1 MAFFIA
7 TIQSAAGEMKQLTI
21 EAATPFAARQFLR
34 RRGIRALELQLDRS
48 GPSTSKQRSES
59 AFIANYLTRDGKPA
73 STTIQA
79 VDERSAKRLLRQRG
93 IRALSLERAGNRSTE
108 APPLTQARKPS
119 LVKTSS
125 SDKNAQIQQRS
136 AFQSLEKLLEKP
148 PGVKEKAVF
157 ASKLA
162 ALVDAGVPIVRSLDL
177 MASQQK
183 MPMFKRALT
192 QVSLDVN
199 EGIALGTAIRRW
211 PKVFDQLSIAMVEA
225 GEAGGVLDE
234 ALKRLAKLLEDNAKL
249 QNQIKGALGY
259 PVAVLVI
266 AILVFLGMTIFLIPT
281 FAGIFEDLGAEL
293 PAFTQLLVNLSELLR
308 STVALYLAGGLLLI
322 IWLFRK
328 YYTTSNGRRVIDRL
342 MLKVPLFG
350 ELILMTA
357 TAQFCRIFSSLT
369 RAGVPIL
376 LAMEISSQTA
386 GNSIISDAILASR
399 GMVQNGVLL
408 STALIRQKVLPDMA
422 LSMLAIGEETGEMDK
437 MLSKVADFYED
448 EVGAMVKA
456 LTSMLEPAMIVVVGG
471 IVGSILLAMYLP
483 MFTVFDQIQ

>member
-1 MAFFIA
+1 MPPFIA
-7 TIQSAAGEMKQLTI
+7 SYTGPTGQPRTVKIKAANLA
-21 EAATPFAARQFLR
+21 EAKKLLR
-34 RRGIRALELQLDRS
+34 RRGIRAEELRPVSPGNTQ
-48 GPSTSKQRSES
+48 
-59 AFIANYLTRDGKPA
+59 DGKA
-73 STTIQA
+73 DKADT
-79 VDERSAKRLLRQRG
+79 
-93 IRALSLERAGNRSTE
+93 AGFKSIDLNRM
-108 APPLTQARKPS
+108 
-119 LVKTSS
+119 
-125 SDKNAQIQQRS
+125 
-136 AFQSLEKLLEKP
+136 FEKA

-177 MASQQK
+177 MATQQK
-183 MPMFKRALT
+183 LPMFKRALT
-192 QVSLDVN
+192 KVSLDVN
-199 EGIALGTAIRRW
+199 EGIALATALRQW

-281 FAGIFEDLGAEL
+281 FAGIFEDLGTEL
-293 PAFTQLLVNLSELLR
+293 PAFSRMLVDLSELLR
-308 STVALYLAGGLLLI
+308 SPVALYGVVAILICTWLLGR
-322 IWLFRK
+322 F
-328 YYTTSNGRRVIDRL
+328 YATHNGRRTIDRL
-342 MLKVPLFG
+342 MLKLPLFG

-376 LAMEISSQTA
+376 MSMEISSETA
-386 GNSIISDAILASR
+386 GNAIISDAILASR
-399 GMVQNGVLL
+399 GMVQEGVLL
-408 STALIRQKVLPDMA
+408 SNALIRQKVLPDMA
-422 LSMLAIGEETGEMDK
+422 LNMLAIGEETGEMDK

>member
-1 MAFFIA
+1 MPAFIA
-7 TIQSAAGEMKQLTI
+7 TYTGPAGQSRSLTLK
-21 EAATPFAARQFLR
+21 ASDLSQARKLLR
-34 RRGIRALELQLDRS
+34 RRGIRAEEL
-48 GPSTSKQRSES
+48 
-59 AFIANYLTRDGKPA
+59 KPA
-73 STTIQA
+73 SDNKN
-79 VDERSAKRLLRQRG
+79 DENGSSGLLSFD
-93 IRALSLERAGNRSTE
+93 LN
-108 APPLTQARKPS
+108 
-119 LVKTSS
+119 
-125 SDKNAQIQQRS
+125 
-136 AFQSLEKLLEKP
+136 KLLEKP

-177 MASQQK
+177 MATQQK
-183 MPMFKRALT
+183 LPMFQRALMK
-192 QVSLDVN
+192 VSLDVN
-199 EGIALGTAIRRW
+199 EGIALGTAIRQW
-211 PKVFDQLSIAMVEA
+211 PKVFDELSIAMVEA

-293 PAFTQLLVNLSELLR
+293 PAFTQLLVNLSDLLR
-308 STVALYLAGGLLLI
+308 SSVALYAAGALLMAVWLI
-322 IWLFRK
+322 GR
-328 YYTTSNGRRVIDRL
+328 YYGTHDGRRVIDRL
-342 MLKVPLFG
+342 LLKLPLFG

-376 LAMEISSQTA
+376 QAMEISSQTA
-386 GNSIISDAILASR
+386 GNAIISDAILTSR
-399 GMVQNGVLL
+399 SMVQEGVLL

-422 LSMLAIGEETGEMDK
+422 LNMLAIGEETGEMDR

-448 EVGAMVKA
+448 EVGTMVKA

>member
-1 MAFFIA
+1 MAKFTASYTSA
-7 TIQSAAGEMKQLTI
+7 TGQSRSVIIQAKDVQTARKQ
-21 EAATPFAARQFLR
+21 LR
-34 RRGIRALELQLDRS
+34 RRGIKATELKATE
-48 GPSTSKQRSES
+48 TSKG
-59 AFIANYLTRDGKPA
+59 GK
-73 STTIQA
+73 QK
-79 VDERSAKRLLRQRG
+79 E
-93 IRALSLERAGNRSTE
+93 
-108 APPLTQARKPS
+108 
-119 LVKTSS
+119 TSS
-125 SDKNAQIQQRS
+125 SEGILSVD
-136 AFQSLEKLLEKP
+136 LGKLLQKP
-148 PGVKEKAVF
+148 PGVKDKAVW

-177 MASQQK
+177 MATQQK
-183 MPMFKRALT
+183 LPMFKKALT
-192 QVSLDVN
+192 AVGLEVN
-199 EGIALGTAIRRW
+199 QGTAMGAAMRQW
-211 PKVFDQLSIAMVEA
+211 PKVFDQLTVAMVEA

-234 ALKRLAKLLEDNAKL
+234 SLKRLAKLLEDNARL

-293 PAFTQLLVNLSELLR
+293 PLFTQLMVDLSKLLR
-308 STVALYLAGGLLLI
+308 SSAAILFAGALLVG
-322 IWLFRK
+322 IWLFSR
-328 YYTTSNGRRVIDRL
+328 YYATHKGRRVIDRL

-350 ELILMTA
+350 DLIMKTA

-376 LAMEISSQTA
+376 MSLEISSETA
-386 GNSIISDAILASR
+386 GNSIISDAILESR
-399 GMVQNGVLL
+399 ALVQEGVLL
-408 STALIRQKVLPDMA
+408 STALTRQKVLPDMA
-422 LSMLAIGEETGEMDK
+422 LSMLSIGEETGEMDQ

-448 EVGAMVKA
+448 EVSASVKA

>member
-1 MAFFIA
+1 MASFVA
-7 TIQSAAGEMKQLTI
+7 TYTGSTGQPRTLTVRAADLSEARKQ
-21 EAATPFAARQFLR
+21 LR
-34 RRGIRALELQLDRS
+34 RRGIRATD
-48 GPSTSKQRSES
+48 
-59 AFIANYLTRDGKPA
+59 
-73 STTIQA
+73 
-79 VDERSAKRLLRQRG
+79 V
-93 IRALSLERAGNRSTE
+93 
-108 APPLTQARKPS
+108 KPS
-119 LVKTSS
+119 GNDTRGSEKKDAGGGMSFDLG
-125 SDKNAQIQQRS
+125 R
-136 AFQSLEKLLEKP
+136 AFEKA

-177 MASQQK
+177 MATQQK
-183 MPMFKRALT
+183 LPMFKRALVR
-192 QVSLDVN
+192 VSLDVN
-199 EGIALGTAIRRW
+199 EGVALGTAIRKW
-211 PKVFDQLSIAMVEA
+211 PKVFDQLSVAMVEA

-234 ALKRLAKLLEDNAKL
+234 SLKRLAKLLEDNAKL

-293 PAFTQLLVNLSELLR
+293 PAFTQLLVDLSKLLR
-308 STVALYLAGGLLLI
+308 SVMALYIVGALLI
-322 IWLFRK
+322 AVWMFARF
-328 YYTTSNGRRVIDRL
+328 YQTHNGRRQVDRL

-350 ELILMTA
+350 ELIMMTA

-376 LAMEISSQTA
+376 MSLEISSQTA
-386 GNSIISDAILASR
+386 GNSIISDAILESR
-399 GMVQNGVLL
+399 ALVQEGVLL

-422 LSMLAIGEETGEMDK
+422 LNMLSIGEETGEMDK

-448 EVGAMVKA
+448 EVSAMVKA

>member
-1 MAFFIA
+1 MAAFIA
-7 TIQSAAGEMKQLTI
+7 SYAGPTGQPRTVTIKAANLA
-21 EAATPFAARQFLR
+21 EAKKLLR
-34 RRGIRALELQLDRS
+34 RRGIRAEELRPVSPGNTQN
-48 GPSTSKQRSES
+48 GN
-59 AFIANYLTRDGKPA
+59 ADGA
-73 STTIQA
+73 DT
-79 VDERSAKRLLRQRG
+79 
-93 IRALSLERAGNRSTE
+93 AGLKSIDLNRM
-108 APPLTQARKPS
+108 
-119 LVKTSS
+119 
-125 SDKNAQIQQRS
+125 
-136 AFQSLEKLLEKP
+136 FEKA

-177 MASQQK
+177 MATQQK
-183 MPMFKRALT
+183 LPMFKRALT
-192 QVSLDVN
+192 KVSLDVN
-199 EGIALGTAIRRW
+199 EGIALATALRQW

-259 PVAVLVI
+259 PIAVLVI

-293 PAFTQLLVNLSELLR
+293 PAFTRLLVDLSALLR
-308 STVALYLAGGLLLI
+308 SSASLYAVGVILLA
-322 IWLFRK
+322 IWMLNRF
-328 YYTTSNGRRVIDRL
+328 YATHNGRRTIDRL
-342 MLKVPLFG
+342 MLKLPLFG

-376 LAMEISSQTA
+376 MSMEISSETA
-386 GNSIISDAILASR
+386 GNAIISDAILASR
-399 GMVQNGVLL
+399 GMVQEGVLL
-408 STALIRQKVLPDMA
+408 SNALIRQKVLPDMA
-422 LSMLAIGEETGEMDK
+422 LNMLAIGEETGEMDK

>member
-1 MAFFIA
+1 
-7 TIQSAAGEMKQLTI
+7 MK
-21 EAATPFAARQFLR
+21 
-34 RRGIRALELQLDRS
+34 D
-48 GPSTSKQRSES
+48 
-59 AFIANYLTRDGKPA
+59 
-73 STTIQA
+73 
-79 VDERSAKRLLRQRG
+79 
-93 IRALSLERAGNRSTE
+93 
-108 APPLTQARKPS
+108 
-119 LVKTSS
+119 
-125 SDKNAQIQQRS
+125 
-136 AFQSLEKLLEKP
+136 
-148 PGVKEKAVF
+148 KAVW

-177 MASQQK
+177 MATQQK
-183 MPMFKRALT
+183 LPMFKKALT
-192 QVSLDVN
+192 AVGLEVN
-199 EGIALGTAIRRW
+199 QGTAMGAAMRQW
-211 PKVFDQLSIAMVEA
+211 PKVFDQLTVAMVEA

-234 ALKRLAKLLEDNAKL
+234 SLKRLAKLLEDNARL

-293 PAFTQLLVNLSELLR
+293 PLFTQLMVDLSKLLR
-308 STVALYLAGGLLLI
+308 SSAALVFAGVLLVG
-322 IWLFRK
+322 IWLFSR
-328 YYTTSNGRRVIDRL
+328 YYATHKGRRVIDRL

-350 ELILMTA
+350 DLIMKTA

-376 LAMEISSQTA
+376 MSLEISSETA
-386 GNSIISDAILASR
+386 GNSIISDAILESR
-399 GMVQNGVLL
+399 GLVQEGVLL
-408 STALIRQKVLPDMA
+408 STALTRQKVLPDMA
-422 LSMLAIGEETGEMDK
+422 LSMLSIGEETGEMDQ

-448 EVGAMVKA
+448 EVSASVKA

>member
-1 MAFFIA
+1 MASFIA
-7 TIQSAAGEMKQLTI
+7 TYSGATGQPKSLTI
-21 EAATPFAARQFLR
+21 KAADLTEARRQLR
-34 RRGIRALELQLDRS
+34 RRGIRATEL
-48 GPSTSKQRSES
+48 
-59 AFIANYLTRDGKPA
+59 KPA
-73 STTIQA
+73 EQ
-79 VDERSAKRLLRQRG
+79 D
-93 IRALSLERAGNRSTE
+93 
-108 APPLTQARKPS
+108 
-119 LVKTSS
+119 SS
-125 SDKNAQIQQRS
+125 SGDDNDASGLRS
-136 AFQSLEKLLEKP
+136 IDLNKLFEQP

-177 MASQQK
+177 MATQQK
-183 MPMFKRALT
+183 LPMFKRALT
-192 QVSLDVN
+192 KVSLDVN
-199 EGIALGTAIRRW
+199 EGIALGTAIRQW
-211 PKVFDQLSIAMVEA
+211 PKVFDDLSIAMVEA

-259 PVAVLVI
+259 PVAVLVV

-293 PAFTQLLVNLSELLR
+293 PAFTQLLVDLSKLLR
-308 STVALYLAGGLLLI
+308 SIVALYAVGAIFLGLY
-322 IWLFRK
+322 LFSR
-328 YYTTSNGRRVIDRL
+328 YYATYNGRRTIDRL
-342 MLKVPLFG
+342 ILKLPLFG
-350 ELILMTA
+350 DLILMTA

-376 LAMEISSQTA
+376 MSMEISSQTA
-386 GNSIISDAILASR
+386 GNTIIADAILGSR
-399 GMVQNGVLL
+399 SLVQEGVLL

-422 LSMLAIGEETGEMDK
+422 LNMLAIGEETGEMDK

-456 LTSMLEPAMIVVVGG
+456 LTSALEPAMIVVVGG

-483 MFTVFDQIQ
+483 MFTIFDQIG